1 MPTAIQIEI
10 GNLTLEA
17 ELDNTPTARAIVK
30 ALPIETDFE
39 TWGDLY
45 HFEIPVKLPLDD
57 TATLE
62 VQVGDL
68 GYWPPRKSMTIF
80 YGPTPA
86 TPSDSDRPVPASEVN
101 LIGRLVDDPTILR
114 VVAGIGHLRI
124 ARRSRRRKKKT

>member
-1 MPTAIQIEI
+1 MPTPIQIEI

-17 ELDNTPTARAIVK
+17 ELDSTPTARAIAK
-30 ALPIETDFE
+30 ALPIESDFQ
-39 TWGDLY
+39 TWGDEY
-45 HFEIPVKLPLDD
+45 HFEIPLELPLDD

-68 GYWPPRKSMTIF
+68 GYWPPERTIAIY

-86 TPSDSDRPVPASEVN
+86 SPSDSDRPVPASEVN

-124 ARRSRRRKKKT
+124 ARRSRRRKKS